1 MEKMILLILG
11 TVESLLVTQVSFGM
25 DLIFWQKMKYFLTS
39 NSGGLIFLWLSV
51 MLVLKL
57 KIIL

>member
-1 MEKMILLILG
+1 MEKIILLILG

-25 DLIFWQKMKYFLTS
+25 DLVFWQKMKYFLTS
-39 NSGGLIFLWLSV
+39 NSGRLIFLWLSV